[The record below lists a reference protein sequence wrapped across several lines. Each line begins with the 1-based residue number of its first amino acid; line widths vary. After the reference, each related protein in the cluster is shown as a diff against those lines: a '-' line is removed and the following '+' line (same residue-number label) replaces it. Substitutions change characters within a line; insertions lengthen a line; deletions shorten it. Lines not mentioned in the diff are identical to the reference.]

1 MPSFTV
7 DELRAAMDKPDQIR
21 CLSVIAH
28 VDHGKST
35 LSDCLISKAGI
46 ISAKAAGDQRFMDTR
61 PDEQERGVTIK
72 STGVSL
78 YFNYDQEDGKGDLG
92 YLINLIDSP
101 GHVDFSSEV
110 TAALRITD
118 GALVVVDCI
127 EGAAVQT
134 ETVLRQALQERVK
147 PVLMVNKVDR
157 GILELQ
163 MDGEDMYNQFR
174 KVVEDV
180 NVIVSMYMDDK
191 IGDIQLDPSFGTV
204 AFGSGLHQWA
214 FTLSTFAKIYGKKF
228 GIENDKMM
236 KRLWGDNF
244 FGKNKEGKNVWT
256 TSQNLDGKTLRRAFC
271 QFIMDPIC
279 QLCQGIMAEKSDVVE
294 KMLKG
299 IGIELKGDDKELKG
313 KQLLKKVMQ
322 TWIPAGDA
330 LMGMFV
336 MKLPS
341 PVAAQKYRVEN
352 LYTGPIDDECATGI
366 AKCAADGPLMM
377 YISKMIPT
385 SDKGRFYAFGRVF
398 SGTVKTGEKVRIQS
412 PFYDASTSSKEGLN
426 EKTIQRCVLIM
437 GRYVE
442 QVQSVPCGN
451 TCGLVGIDQFILKS
465 ATITDNATA
474 YNFQDMKYSVSPVV
488 RVAVKPKDGR
498 DLPKLVEGLKKMAKS
513 DPLVVCEMGESGEH
527 VIAGCG
533 ELHVE
538 ICLKDLRDD
547 YAQVDFIT
555 SDPVVSYRETVTAN
569 SSQTCLAKS
578 PNKHNRLFM
587 EAEPLGA
594 ELSTEIDNGKCGA
607 KMDAKERAKELAEKF
622 DWDKNHA
629 LKIWCYGPET
639 DGANVVVDTTLGV
652 QYLNEIKE
660 HVNSAFQWASKEGPL
675 CEEPLRG
682 CRFNLKDVTL
692 HTDAIHRGAGQIMPA
707 TRRCVFACNLTAGP
721 TLQEPIF
728 LVDITSPQDASGGIY
743 NCMNQRRGVVIHEEQ
758 REGTNL
764 VHMKAHLPVAESFGF
779 TGALRQATSGQAFP
793 QCSFSHWEDLPGD
806 PFAAGSKMNE
816 LCLAVRQ
823 RKNKKVEMP
832 ALGDYLDKL

>member
-1 MPSFTV
+1 M
-7 DELRAAMDKPDQIR
+7 
-21 CLSVIAH
+21 
-28 VDHGKST
+28 
-35 LSDCLISKAGI
+35 
-46 ISAKAAGDQRFMDTR
+46 AGDARYTDTR
-61 PDEQERGVTIK
+61 ADEAERGVTIK

-78 YFNYDQEDGKGDLG
+78 FFDWDNEDGKGKQG

-110 TAALRITD
+110 TAALRVTD

-134 ETVLRQALQERVK
+134 ETVLRQALQERVV

-174 KVVEDV
+174 KTVEDV
-180 NVIVSMYMDDK
+180 NVITSMYADELT
-191 IGDIQLDPSFGTV
+191 GNIQLDPGEGTV

-214 FTLSTFAKIYGKKF
+214 FSIDTFARIYAKKF
-228 GIENDKMM
+228 GIEPAKMA
-236 KRLWGDNF
+236 KRLWGENYF
-244 FGKNKEGKNVWT
+244 STKGGKKVWVTSANYEG
-256 TSQNLDGKTLRRAFC
+256 QTLRRAFC

-279 QLCQGIMAEKSDVVE
+279 DLCQAIMAENKEKVD

-299 IGIELKGDDKELKG
+299 VGVELKGDDKNLVGKAQLKR
-313 KQLLKKVMQ
+313 VMQ
-322 TWIPAGDA
+322 TWIPAAEA
-330 LMGMFV
+330 LMSMFV
-336 MKLPS
+336 TKLPS
-341 PVAAQKYRVEN
+341 PVKAQKYRVEN
-352 LYTGPIDDECATGI
+352 LYEGPMDDEPATAI
-366 AKCAADGPLMM
+366 KKCDPEGPLMM
-377 YISKMIPT
+377 YISKMVPT
-385 SDKGRFYAFGRVF
+385 NDKGRFYAFGRVF
-398 SGTVKTGEKVRIQS
+398 SGTVKTGQKVRIQS
-412 PFYDASTSSKEGLN
+412 PFYTPGSGSKEGLN
-426 EKTIQRCVLIM
+426 VKNVQRTVLMM
-437 GRYVE
+437 GKIVE
-442 QVQSVPCGN
+442 QVQSIPCGN
-451 TCGLVGIDQFILKS
+451 TCGLVGVDQFILKS
-465 ATITDNATA
+465 ATITDLESAHNIK
-474 YNFQDMKYSVSPVV
+474 DMKYSVSPVV
-488 RVAVKPKDGR
+488 RVAVRPKDGR

-538 ICLKDLRDD
+538 ICLKDLRED
-547 YAQVDFIT
+547 YAGVDFT
-555 SDPVVSYRETVTAN
+555 VSDPVVSYRETITCQSN
-569 SSQTCLAKS
+569 QTCLAKS

-587 EAEPLGA
+587 EGGPLGE
-594 ELSTEIDNGKCGA
+594 ELSQEIDSGKLGA
-607 KMDAKERAKELAEKF
+607 KMDAKERAKEYAEKY
-622 DWDKNHA
+622 DWDKNNA

-639 DGANVVVDTTLGV
+639 EGANLVVDVTMGV
-652 QYLNEIKE
+652 AYLNEIKE
-660 HVNSAFQWASKEGPL
+660 HVNSAFQWATKEGPL

-692 HTDAIHRGAGQIMPA
+692 HTDAIHRGAGQLMPA
-707 TRRCVFACNLTAGP
+707 TRRCVFACELTASP

-728 LVDITSPQDASGGIY
+728 LVDITAPQDAQGGIY

-764 VHMKAHLPVAESFGF
+764 IHMRAHLPVAESFGF

-793 QCSFSHWEDLPGD
+793 QCAFSHWEAIPGNPMD
-806 PFAAGSKMNE
+806 AGSKMNE
-816 LCLAVRQ
+816 LCLAIRQ